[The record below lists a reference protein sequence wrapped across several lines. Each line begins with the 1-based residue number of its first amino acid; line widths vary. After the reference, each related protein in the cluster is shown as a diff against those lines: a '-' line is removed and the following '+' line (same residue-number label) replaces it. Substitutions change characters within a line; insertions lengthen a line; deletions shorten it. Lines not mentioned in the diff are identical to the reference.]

1 MIYTVLENLRTRQ
14 KSENLIK
21 VWKIILLKCGA
32 YEVVDPISNFLNL
45 LTDSVC
51 LNKCKI
57 LLSMAVAL
65 ILRTLKIISY

>member
-1 MIYTVLENLRTRQ
+1 M
-14 KSENLIK
+14 
-21 VWKIILLKCGA
+21 
-32 YEVVDPISNFLNL
+32 VDPISNFLNL

-57 LLSMAVAL
+57 LLSMAVAM